1 LSLSSPTPSI
11 ECFRICEY
19 IASSNDGGTALHRA
33 VESGYEAVVRLLLEK
48 GADVDAKTNDGG
60 TAPTLGG
67 RDYLTYTFD

>member
-1 LSLSSPTPSI
+1 MTEGRRCTGQP
-11 ECFRICEY
+11 R
-19 IASSNDGGTALHRA
+19 AGTK
-33 VESGYEAVVRLLLEK
+33 AVVRLLLEK

>member
-1 LSLSSPTPSI
+1 MKILG
-11 ECFRICEY
+11 
-19 IASSNDGGTALHRA
+19 ASNDGGTALHKA
-33 VESGYEAVVRLLLEK
+33 AESGYEAVVRLLPEK